1 MESPV
6 VWTLTEIRQR
16 HVLGWK
22 LVFGKL
28 DSQAP
33 LLNDKPAQ
41 CILKPTKATEQKEV
55 EVVSHLQIGPWEA
68 RLLRDSVSDLSGSAV
83 ATAVCAAATGRGLQ
97 NRSYTKIVYSCL
109 IHAALSIA
117 KQPST
122 FRVDPSRE

>member
-1 MESPV
+1 M

-22 LVFGKL
+22 LVFGEL

-41 CILKPTKATEQKEV
+41 RILKPTKATEQKEV

-68 RLLRDSVSDLSGSAV
+68 RLLRDSVSDLARSAV
-83 ATAVCAAATGRGLQ
+83 AAAVCLLQ
-97 NRSYTKIVYSCL
+97 QADVCRTDRILNLCTHASFMLRS
-109 IHAALSIA
+109 
-117 KQPST
+117 Q
-122 FRVDPSRE
+122 